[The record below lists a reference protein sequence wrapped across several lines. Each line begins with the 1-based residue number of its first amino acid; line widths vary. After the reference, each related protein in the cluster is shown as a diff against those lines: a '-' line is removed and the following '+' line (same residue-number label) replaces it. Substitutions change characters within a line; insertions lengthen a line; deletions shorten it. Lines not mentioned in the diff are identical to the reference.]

1 MLQTALTLA
10 RSLGKDGSGGN
21 AALGLWLGE
30 KYENS
35 LRRKGE
41 KDQADKLVKLF
52 VRLFLSLFHRSPI
65 HSIMSLDPFPS
76 PSVRFSK
83 LTPRPRS
90 FFVSFV
96 LSFFSLSLLFA
107 RPATRAIERTS
118 D

>member
-52 VRLFLSLFHRSPI
+52 VRLFLSI
-65 HSIMSLDPFPS
+65 
-76 PSVRFSK
+76 
-83 LTPRPRS
+83 
-90 FFVSFV
+90 
-96 LSFFSLSLLFA
+96 LSLPL
-107 RPATRAIERTS
+107 R
-118 D
+118 